1 MFRWSPY
8 QLSIC
13 PWVFPKVPYQPTCLA
28 RPVRLHL
35 FWSMRWKWK
44 IYRCTT
50 SRHGKTA
57 PLCSAAN
64 KKDGCSSKCLITRSP
79 CSGWCCQHRVLT
91 LRNPELRKLIGRLS
105 GQGLKLLWQPP
116 QVHCPVVALLLSVN
130 DLEPELPS
138 LQDGI
143 ALFGFNISMQCPNE
157 LIFSSGV
164 ASKKL
169 PQHRLIGRG
178 QHHLSPRIP
187 PKCLEML
194 HRAVLWSH
202 PR

>member
-1 MFRWSPY
+1 
-8 QLSIC
+8 
-13 PWVFPKVPYQPTCLA
+13 
-28 RPVRLHL
+28 
-35 FWSMRWKWK
+35 
-44 IYRCTT
+44 
-50 SRHGKTA
+50 
-57 PLCSAAN
+57 
-64 KKDGCSSKCLITRSP
+64 
-79 CSGWCCQHRVLT
+79 LT

-157 LIFSSGV
+157 WIFSSGV

-187 PKCLEML
+187 PSASKCCTVQCCEAILDRN
-194 HRAVLWSH
+194 HQKVADFTRADWPKQIL
-202 PR
+202 